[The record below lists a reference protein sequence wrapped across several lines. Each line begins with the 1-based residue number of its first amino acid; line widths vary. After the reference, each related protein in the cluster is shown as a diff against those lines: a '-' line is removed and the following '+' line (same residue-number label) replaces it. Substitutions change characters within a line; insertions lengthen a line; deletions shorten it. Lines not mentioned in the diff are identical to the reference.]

1 MSSLSHYNI
10 DHVTDENG
18 QLVKDDFD
26 EIADVVRETVD
37 DFQWV
42 ILGYAPP
49 QLKEEIEKKKVEC
62 HGCVPIL

>member
-10 DHVTDENG
+10 DHVTDDNG

-37 DFQWV
+37 DLQWV
-42 ILGYAPP
+42 IFGYAPP
-49 QLKEEIEKKKVEC
+49 QLKEEIEKRKVEC

>member
-42 ILGYAPP
+42 IFGYEPP
-49 QLKEEIEKKKVEC
+49 QLKDEIEQRKVEC